1 MICEM
6 YNVLM
11 KSEVSNTNYVEW
23 ISRRPSFAVT
33 LTFNWHGDI
42 APRSAFQCVKLLG
55 RRIDEL
61 RLGSRYYKKPV
72 ESRSL
77 FVFVPEKWGQYPH
90 YHGVFQMPCPKNGR
104 AITNDYAALIRMFWS
119 DIVPAGTADVQ
130 DLYDPDGWLS
140 YMTKE
145 TPLSDDAV
153 VFAHDHWSVRQ

>member
-1 MICEM
+1 MLSEL
-6 YNVLM
+6 YSKLM
-11 KSEVSNTNYVEW
+11 RHEDANSNYVEW
-23 ISRRPSFAVT
+23 ISCRPSYAVT
-33 LTFNWHGDI
+33 LTFNWRGGI
-42 APRSAFQCVKLLG
+42 GPRSAVQCVGLLG
-55 RRIDEL
+55 RKIDEL

-77 FVFVPEKWGQYPH
+77 FVFVPEKWGEYPH
-90 YHGVFQMPCPKNGR
+90 YHGVFQMPRSDSGR
-104 AITNDYAALIRMFWS
+104 SITNDYSALIRVLWS

-153 VFAHDHWSVRQ
+153 VFAQDHWSVRD

>member
-1 MICEM
+1 MNDDV
-6 YNVLM
+6 YSVLM
-11 KSEVSNTNYVEW
+11 KSDDANSNYIDW

-33 LTFNWHGDI
+33 LTFNWRGNI
-42 APRSAFQCVKLLG
+42 SPRSSAQCVRLLG
-55 RRIDEL
+55 RKIDEL

-72 ESRSL
+72 EARSL
-77 FVFVPEKWGQYPH
+77 FVFVPEKWGSYPH
-90 YHGVFQMPCPKNGR
+90 YHGVFQMPCPSFGR
-104 AITNDYAALIRMFWS
+104 GITNDYSALIRMFWS

-153 VFAHDHWSVRQ
+153 VFAHDHWSVRD